1 MIFIGENLRY
11 DFIHIRLCYWQYLF
25 HCIKF
30 FLLFC
35 RKNIIGP
42 QKKRKLLKQFGK
54 KSLDANIAAIYVGGT
69 SIMKRLVRSLHK
81 DEFKHK
87 SRQASNNRRS
97 ETGAEGNGM
106 SRHLGCSK
114 SIVEHAIDLVNILN
128 LFYLLHFELIFIL
141 VKVSLQITC

>member
-69 SIMKRLVRSLHK
+69 SIMKRLVRSLLGLRMK
-81 DEFKHK
+81 FGINGLNTGIKMN
-87 SRQASNNRRS
+87 SSISLGRPLTIGAVRQ
-97 ETGAEGNGM
+97 ELKGM
-106 SRHLGCSK
+106 
-114 SIVEHAIDLVNILN
+114 E
-128 LFYLLHFELIFIL
+128 
-141 VKVSLQITC
+141 